1 MLRLFLVVLLTSL
14 LGSGGVAAALVA
26 NVPVIVELFFIGC
39 LTLFVVALARGA
51 LTTSTSDRARAHA
64 GSAAAPVGAV
74 GLAQEKRGE
83 REASEQAAVP
93 AS

>member
-1 MLRLFLVVLLTSL
+1 MLRLLLVVLLTSL

-26 NVPVIVELFFIGC
+26 NVPVIVQFLFIAF

-51 LTTSTSDRARAHA
+51 LTASTSDRARPHA
-64 GSAAAPVGAV
+64 GSAPAPVGTVA
-74 GLAQEKRGE
+74 LSQEKRGE
-83 REASEQAAVP
+83 RETAEQAAVP